1 MKGMGYQATTAGA
14 MAACLVLGLSGC
26 PTVDLGDTPPD
37 IGACNPMK
45 GIDYFTTDIEPKFYK
60 VQDTANGCA
69 RSSGCHDQAHGLTLD
84 RNPGSDAVN
93 YKVTQ
98 AYLNCG
104 QPAASLLLT
113 KPMAGV
119 EGHGG
124 GDLFQMSDMQTQVFL
139 DWFK

>member
-1 MKGMGYQATTAGA
+1 VKA
-14 MAACLVLGLSGC
+14 VLLAITLCGC

-37 IGACNPMK
+37 IGLCNPSK
-45 GIDYFTTDIEPKFYK
+45 GLAYFTSDIEPKFYK
-60 VQDTANGCA
+60 LTDTTSGCA
-69 RSSGCHDQAHGLTLD
+69 RSSGCHDQSHGLTLD
-84 RNPGSDAVN
+84 RTPGMDSIN

-104 QPAASLLLT
+104 NPFASELLT

-124 GDLFQMSDMQTQVFL
+124 GDLFTMSDPQVMTFL